1 MESTEEDRAAVNE
14 KLPASPRRVIAFAQF
29 FKNYMG
35 VSSVVVAAL
44 PIPVTSLDL
53 ISVPTGMSKILSVYT
68 SLFCFLILGMIFF
81 SRHTLARYMFP
92 ALGLKRTPITVLIR
106 VFTHPLVY
114 MIACVL
120 CVISYHNQVG
130 WMEVG
135 VVEAHD
141 VLTLA
146 ALSYLGI
153 FIFAEASFILMAI
166 KEYLQ
171 DLLKLSEIELIM
183 KSSKKSHTG

>member
-1 MESTEEDRAAVNE
+1 MGLTEEERSAVTE
-14 KLPASPRRVIAFAQF
+14 KLPASPRRVIAFAHF

-53 ISVPTGMSKILSVYT
+53 ISVPAGMSKILSVYT

-92 ALGLKRTPITVLIR
+92 SLGFKRTSFTILIR

-114 MIACVL
+114 IIACIF
-120 CVISYHNQVG
+120 CVINYHNQVG
-130 WMEVG
+130 WMKVG
-135 VVEAHD
+135 VVEAHNI
-141 VLTLA
+141 LTMA
-146 ALSYLGI
+146 AISYLGI
-153 FIFAEASFILMAI
+153 FIFAEVSFILMAI

-171 DLLKLSEIELIM
+171 DLLKLSEIDLIM
-183 KSSKKSHTG
+183 EPSKRGDSG